1 MVGNISLWN
10 FLLRVDVVDTVVLE
24 WNQFWTGPWVGSW
37 EHNIL
42 ISREW
47 VYPGTVHISLSNIWL
62 LLSQS
67 FNLRVDVVDTV
78 VLEWNQFWTGPW
90 VGSWEHNI
98 LISREWVYPGT
109 VHISLSNI
117 WLLLSQGVNLSPL
130 VFVTIHKPWHLLLGS
145 RSDVEWWDSLGGEAP
160 DILIHASLSNIFSIH

>member
-10 FLLRVDVVDTVVLE
+10 FL
-24 WNQFWTGPWVGSW
+24 
-37 EHNIL
+37 
-42 ISREW
+42 
-47 VYPGTVHISLSNIWL
+47 
-62 LLSQS
+62 
-67 FNLRVDVVDTV
+67 LRVDVVDTV

-160 DILIHASLSNIFSIH
+160 DILIHASLSNIFSIHLGSRTLEGFSALARLGALLSD